1 MLLTHRKLLQ
11 SNAIAASREPPCRD
25 TRVREAE
32 MDEYCGAGTENH
44 PLGFRANRMNRKIRI
59 NFPVNDIDWRD
70 LRVLINGAY
79 PALTRSKT
87 ARSLSI

>member
-1 MLLTHRKLLQ
+1 
-11 SNAIAASREPPCRD
+11 
-25 TRVREAE
+25 

-70 LRVLINGAY
+70 LRVLIKGFQQCLPGAY
-79 PALTRSKT
+79 PFEDRE
-87 ARSLSI
+87 SLYHLNH